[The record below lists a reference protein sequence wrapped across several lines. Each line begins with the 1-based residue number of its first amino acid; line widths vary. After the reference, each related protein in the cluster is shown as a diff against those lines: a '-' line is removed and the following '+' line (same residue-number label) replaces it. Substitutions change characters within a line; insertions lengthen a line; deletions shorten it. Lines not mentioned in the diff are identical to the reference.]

1 MFDILKDLENS
12 AVATGLEKVSFHS
25 NPKERQCQR
34 MLKLLHNYTCSHTS
48 KVMLKILQA
57 RLQQYLNREL
67 PDVQVGFRKGR
78 GTRDHIANIHLIM
91 EKARELQKN
100 ICFCFINYTKTFDC
114 VDHNKLW
121 EIFKEIEIQTT
132 LPASWQIYTQVK
144 KQQLKLDMEQLD
156 MVPNWER
163 SMSRLYIITL
173 FI

>member
-1 MFDILKDLENS
+1 
-12 AVATGLEKVSFHS
+12 
-25 NPKERQCQR
+25 
-34 MLKLLHNYTCSHTS
+34 
-48 KVMLKILQA
+48 
-57 RLQQYLNREL
+57 
-67 PDVQVGFRKGR
+67 
-78 GTRDHIANIHLIM
+78 M

>member
-1 MFDILKDLENS
+1 
-12 AVATGLEKVSFHS
+12 
-25 NPKERQCQR
+25 
-34 MLKLLHNYTCSHTS
+34 
-48 KVMLKILQA
+48 
-57 RLQQYLNREL
+57 
-67 PDVQVGFRKGR
+67 
-78 GTRDHIANIHLIM
+78 M
-91 EKARELQKN
+91 EFQKN
-100 ICFCFINYTKTFDC
+100 IYLCFNYAKTFDC

-121 EIFKEIEIQTT
+121 EILKEIEIQTT

>member
-1 MFDILKDLENS
+1 
-12 AVATGLEKVSFHS
+12 
-25 NPKERQCQR
+25 
-34 MLKLLHNYTCSHTS
+34 
-48 KVMLKILQA
+48 
-57 RLQQYLNREL
+57 
-67 PDVQVGFRKGR
+67 
-78 GTRDHIANIHLIM
+78 M

-100 ICFCFINYTKTFDC
+100 IWFCFINYTKTFDC

-132 LPASWQIYTQVK
+132 WPASWQIYTQVK

>member
-1 MFDILKDLENS
+1 
-12 AVATGLEKVSFHS
+12 
-25 NPKERQCQR
+25 

-57 RLQQYLNREL
+57 RLQQYRSHEF
-67 PDVQVGFRKGR
+67 PGVQSGFRKGR
-78 GTRDHIANIHLIM
+78 GTRGHIANIRLIM

-114 VDHNKLW
+114 VDHNKLL
-121 EIFKEIEIQTT
+121 EILKEIEIQTT

>member
-1 MFDILKDLENS
+1 
-12 AVATGLEKVSFHS
+12 
-25 NPKERQCQR
+25 

-57 RLQQYLNREL
+57 RLQQYRSHEF
-67 PDVQVGFRKGR
+67 PGVQSGFRKGR
-78 GTRDHIANIHLIM
+78 GTRDHIANIRLIT

-100 ICFCFINYTKTFDC
+100 ICLSFINYTKTFDC

-121 EIFKEIEIQTT
+121 EILKEIEIQTT